1 MDKLNKVCTN
11 FEQDFTETEK
21 AQARS
26 NIGAQQELIPG
37 PNISIVGSTIS
48 AIVPTPEPQPVPQVN
63 DAQLTIQKNGNT
75 LGTFTAN
82 ASVPSVVNI
91 AVPTKTSDITNDSG
105 FITLADVPSYTAGDN
120 VKINSRVVSSLRGL
134 KEYSRVQPTGG
145 LGDMVAD
152 ELATDAYH
160 IVPPHIVGNTRLNN
174 LVYTYKV
181 TDITNCAWLDLRAP
195 SAADTDGLV
204 ANIHYVIDLTG
215 EITDDSTDNV
225 IPDHANPYGRLSLN
239 VGSADTKDEFA
250 GLYGQYASILN
261 IGSKY
266 LVDVYGKT
274 VRVHLLGEGRV
285 KDISEQFGGHTETMN
300 LGPNTANYVLDFPIE
315 PFTAYHIQIFTH
327 AITAESTQQYT
338 YKVVTGG
345 GPGGQNA
352 RYLSGNNRVDSGKSI
367 AYKLDFV
374 SSELR
379 RQKIWLEFDPTDY
392 PLATQ
397 SVHLIVTGTKEP
409 SYG

>member
-1 MDKLNKVCTN
+1 MEKLNKVCTN

-21 AQARS
+21 AQARR
-26 NIGAQQELIPG
+26 NIGAQQELVPG
-37 PNISIVGSTIS
+37 SNISIVGNTIS
-48 AIVPTPEPQPVPQVN
+48 AIVPTPEPQPIPEVN
-63 DAQLTIQKNGNT
+63 DARLTIQKNGAT
-75 LGTFTAN
+75 VGTFTAN
-82 ASVPSVVNI
+82 ASEPSVVNI
-91 AVPTKTSDITNDSG
+91 EVP
-105 FITLADVPSYTAGDN
+105 VYTAGEN
-120 VKINSRVVSSLRGL
+120 VKIANGVVSSLRGL

-145 LGDMVAD
+145 QGDMVAD
-152 ELATDAYH
+152 ELTTEAYH
-160 IVPPHIVGNTRLNN
+160 IVPPHIVSNEKLNN

-181 TDITNCAWLDLRAP
+181 TDITDCMWLDLRAP
-195 SAADTDGLV
+195 SAADTDGMV
-204 ANIHYVIDLTG
+204 ANIHYIIDLTG
-215 EITDDSTDNV
+215 EITDDSTDRV

-239 VGSADTKDEFA
+239 VGSGDTKDEFA
-250 GLYGQYASILN
+250 GMYGQYVACLN

-274 VRVHLLGEGRV
+274 ARVHLLGESRV
-285 KDISEQFGGHTETMN
+285 KDISEQFGGHTETMD
-300 LGPNTANYVLDFPIE
+300 LGPNTANYVLDFPVE
-315 PFTAYHIQIFTH
+315 PFTAYHIKIFTN
-327 AITAESTQQYT
+327 AIAAENTQQYT

-367 AYKLDFV
+367 AYSLDFV
-374 SSELR
+374 SSGLR